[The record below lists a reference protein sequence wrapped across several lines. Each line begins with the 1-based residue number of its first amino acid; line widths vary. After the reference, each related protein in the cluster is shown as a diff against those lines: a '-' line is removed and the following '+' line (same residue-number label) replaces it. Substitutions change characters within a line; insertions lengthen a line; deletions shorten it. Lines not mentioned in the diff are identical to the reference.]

1 MQLADA
7 LREKEQTNMNYSQDT
22 SKNGISDGIK
32 QRASRARDV
41 IEQVRDR
48 AEDTFRDKPYL
59 LPVAAGALGVGVGL
73 LLGSKLTRFI
83 VFTAV
88 GTLVTETF
96 GGEIRRLSR
105 QLVGEFQKNLGQGE
119 GSSIHSSD
127 DESGE
132 PGTI

>member
-1 MQLADA
+1 
-7 LREKEQTNMNYSQDT
+7 MNYAHGDNG
-22 SKNGISDGIK
+22 KNGISEGLK
-32 QRASRARDV
+32 QRAARARDIV
-41 IEQVRDR
+41 DQVRDR

-59 LPVAAGALGVGVGL
+59 LPVAAGALGLGVGL

-105 QLVGEFQKNLGQGE
+105 QLVGEFQKNLGEGQH
-119 GSSIHSSD
+119 GSSSIE
-127 DESGE
+127 DEGE
-132 PGTI
+132 PGTL